1 MRDATRSLRARG
13 SAPGR
18 SSLRAHRCTEGCGAP
33 TAFRSPGRAGEV
45 LPHLVFPTLR
55 AYWVWG
61 PRPRPSARPGSAL
74 PSGCPQCRH
83 STEGAVT
90 PGPGRRGVPASSP
103 LSSPAALGA
112 LRAAHS
118 KKLQET
124 PPSFPGGATRLAPL
138 YPSRGSPPPRP
149 PSAAS
154 PPHPHPGFCT
164 TPPCGGRPSFLH
176 PGLGHRSSPVAVRTP
191 PSSRLGLWDS
201 PASRS
206 APSELRLRGSP
217 TSGHWP
223 SAPGLG
229 FLDIP
234 TLDGPPGSAFGAPPK
249 SRS

>member
-1 MRDATRSLRARG
+1 MHRRVRRPHSLQVPRPCR
-13 SAPGR
+13 R
-18 SSLRAHRCTEGCGAP
+18 GAP
-33 TAFRSPGRAGEV
+33 PPRLPNTPSLLGLGSPPAPVRAAWLGSPE
-45 LPHLVFPTLR
+45 
-55 AYWVWG
+55 WV
-61 PRPRPSARPGSAL
+61 PSMPPFHRG
-74 PSGCPQCRH
+74 GCDPW
-83 STEGAVT
+83 
-90 PGPGRRGVPASSP
+90 PGRRGVPAFSP

-149 PSAAS
+149 PGAAS